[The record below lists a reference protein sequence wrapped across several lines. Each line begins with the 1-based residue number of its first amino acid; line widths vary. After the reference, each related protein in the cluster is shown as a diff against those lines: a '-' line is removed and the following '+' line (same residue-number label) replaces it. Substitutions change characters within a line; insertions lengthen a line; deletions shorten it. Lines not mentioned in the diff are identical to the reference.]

1 MHQDFKELL
10 SAFNAGQVRY
20 LIVRGYAV
28 SFHAQ
33 PRATKDL
40 DILIG
45 ADAENSKAVF
55 AALAKFGAPIEGL
68 SAKDFA
74 EPDNF
79 FRIGTPPVMVDI
91 MPKIIGVE
99 FEEAWKRRVDVRID
113 NDLSVPFISRE
124 DLLVAKLSA
133 GRAQDLIDVDAL
145 RESDQSQYIEEQQRP
160 VSPVTEARSELDRI
174 KKEEREEWLT
184 QREQKGASPTLEEIR
199 AKGCEDWLKLRQQR
213 TQESSRDPQHRSAE
227 RDQETKPKDSSAD
240 GTCFGQK
247 VGPVWGS
254 SVYVKHANAWKWTF
268 GINVPAL
275 REGV

>member
-20 LIVRGYAV
+20 LIVGGYAV

-45 ADAENSKAVF
+45 ADAENSKAVY

-79 FRIGTPPVMVDI
+79 FRMGTPPVMVDI
-91 MPKIIGVE
+91 MPKISGVE
-99 FEEAWKRRVDVRID
+99 FEEAWRRRVDVRID
-113 NDLSVPFISRE
+113 DDLSVPFISRE

-145 RESDQSQYIEEQQRP
+145 RESNQSQEIEQQQRP
-160 VSPVTEARSELDRI
+160 ASPVTSARNELDQI
-174 KKEEREEWLT
+174 KKEAREDWLR
-184 QREQKGASPTLEEIR
+184 QREQNGSSLTLEEIR
-199 AKGCEDWLKLRQQR
+199 AKGREDWLKLRQHTR
-213 TQESSRDPQHRSAE
+213 ENSRDPQDRSAE
-227 RDQETKPKDSSAD
+227 KDQDAGPKDLS
-240 GTCFGQK
+240 
-247 VGPVWGS
+247 GS
-254 SVYVKHANAWKWTF
+254 PDKGLDDDVN
-268 GINVPAL
+268 
-275 REGV
+275 